1 VADPKAAPPAP
12 KRVAIV
18 DPEGRFATVDSA
30 DVEAVERAGGRVLS
44 GKEVA
49 ERAVQERYDAKSTAE
64 KVVGG
69 VKTALLATPLAP
81 VVAGGIGDEAIPEV
95 AAFGAGTRQGL
106 TAGLADGATR
116 QAIDAVGT
124 HKQGDAFAEKVRQ
137 EREASPIA
145 HGAGSLYGMG
155 IGTAAGALNPAGA
168 ISAVGNVAE
177 QVTARGLAGIASRGV
192 MGRALATAGELGVRG
207 AVEGALMGAG
217 DVTGDAMLGDHE
229 LAADKVFAAAGMGAL
244 MGGVGGATIGFGG
257 SLAKSA
263 FVAAAP
269 SARAGLSRVLGEAG
283 AEAGSGLKGA
293 AQDQAW
299 RSVGAGH
306 GLQTTQY
313 AKRAEAYLPNG
324 TRDVGEVLLR
334 KGVINADEGVLAA
347 VKGATPAEMAP
358 KIEAELEKV
367 GSRIGEITQASTGG
381 VKAEAVRDAFL
392 KMAEPYSGAAASKPA
407 ANALLKFG
415 DEVLESLGVQTAGQS
430 VSVQALLNERRAIDR
445 AVFGDIATMDPKLAT
460 ELKRKVRGELETLIT
475 QSLDEASGK
484 VPGALKAEY
493 KALKH
498 DYTALSIASE
508 AATDSA
514 ARMDKGATL
523 GLRDMLAGGGNMATA
538 FAHKVVRERGNA
550 AAAVLFSKAAE
561 NTTLQR
567 MIAKTDEAI
576 LGASKGVLRLP
587 QPAKGLP
594 AKAMSSVD
602 RAKLSAEQITKIQA
616 NPEKLIEDVARQTEG
631 LNQHAPQLAGAVT
644 KRMTDAAAFLASKLP
659 PQAPP
664 DPFDPRPRARMS
676 PTQAMEFA
684 RYASYV
690 EKPMRFFEEAQRGQI
705 TFEGVETA
713 KALMPRAFAEMQ
725 MKVAEG
731 LADMLARNMTVPLR
745 QRERLGLLMDFPA
758 VPSQRPEHAMFLQSN
773 VIGSEKANQGGGPP
787 KGSSKPTAVKSPSS
801 ALDRLEE
808 RGAGRR

>member
-1 VADPKAAPPAP
+1 MADPKAAP
-12 KRVAIV
+12 KRVAV
-18 DPEGRFATVDSA
+18 LDPDGNFGTVDEG
-30 DVEAVERAGGRVLS
+30 EAELVTRAGGRVLS
-44 GKEVA
+44 SKELA
-49 ERAVQERYDAKSTAE
+49 QRAVDERYDAKSTAE
-64 KVVGG
+64 KAVGWG
-69 VKTALLATPLAP
+69 KTALLATPLAP

-116 QAIDAVGT
+116 QAIDGLGT
-124 HKQGDAFAEKVRQ
+124 HAQGDKFAAKVQQ

-155 IGTAAGALNPAGA
+155 IGTALGAASPAGA

-177 QVTARGLAGIASRGV
+177 QATARGLAGLASRGV
-192 MGRALATAGELGVRG
+192 MGRALATGGELAVRG
-207 AVEGALMGAG
+207 GVEGALMAAG

-229 LAADKVFAAAGMGAL
+229 LAADKLWAAVGTGAL
-244 MGGVGGATIGFGG
+244 MGAAGGAALGFSG
-257 SLAKSA
+257 SLARSA
-263 FVAAAP
+263 LQAAAP
-269 SARAGLSRVLGEAG
+269 AARTGLARVLGEAG
-283 AEAGSGLKGA
+283 GEAGAGLKGA
-293 AQDQAW
+293 AQNEAW
-299 RSVGAGH
+299 KSVGAGH

-334 KGVINADEGVLAA
+334 KGVINADDGFVAA
-347 VKGATPAEMAP
+347 VRGATPAEMVP
-358 KIEAELEKV
+358 KIEMELEKV

-381 VKAEAVRDAFL
+381 IKAEAVRDAFIKL
-392 KMAEPYSGAAASKPA
+392 AEPYSGAAASKPA

-415 DEVLESLGVQTAGQS
+415 DEVLESLGVQTVGQS
-430 VSVQALLNERRAIDR
+430 VPVQALLNERKATDR
-445 AVFGDIATMDPKLAT
+445 VLFGDIATMDPKLAT

-475 QSLDEASGK
+475 QSLDEASGR

-508 AATDSA
+508 AASDSA

-538 FAHKVVRERGNA
+538 FAHKMVRERGNA

-561 NTTLQR
+561 SSALQS
-567 MIAKTDEAI
+567 MIAKVDEAV
-576 LGASKGVLRLP
+576 LGASKGVLALP
-587 QPAKGLP
+587 KPVAALP
-594 AKAMSSVD
+594 GKAISSMD
-602 RAKLSAEQITKIQA
+602 RAKSTAETVTKIQA
-616 NPEKLIEDVARQTEG
+616 DPEKYLENVARHTEAVG
-631 LNQHAPQLAGAVT
+631 QHAPMLAGAFQ
-644 KRMTDAAAFLASKLP
+644 KRATDAVAFLASKLP

-664 DPFDPRPRARMS
+664 DPFDPRPRARMT
-676 PTQAMEFA
+676 PVQAMEFA
-684 RYASYV
+684 RYADYV

-705 TFEGVETA
+705 TFEGVEVA

-725 MKVAEG
+725 MRVAEG
-731 LADMLARNMTVPLR
+731 LADMLARNLTVPIR
-745 QRERLGLLMDFPA
+745 QRERLGLLMDIPA
-758 VPSQRPEHAMFLQSN
+758 VPSQRPDHAAFLQSN
-773 VIGSEKANQGGGPP
+773 VIGSEKANQPPPP
-787 KGSSKPTAVKSPSS
+787 KGAGKPTAVKSPSS